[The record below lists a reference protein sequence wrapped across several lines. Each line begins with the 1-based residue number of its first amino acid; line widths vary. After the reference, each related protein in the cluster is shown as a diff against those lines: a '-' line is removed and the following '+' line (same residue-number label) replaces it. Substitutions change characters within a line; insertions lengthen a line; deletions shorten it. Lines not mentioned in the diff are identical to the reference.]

1 MSKRGKNQ
9 KLQNILRAKHLY
21 EAKLRMQGIAPPKE
35 GDNFRFVCWGDV
47 TELKLWRRPLTA
59 RSKGR

>member
-47 TELKLWRRPLTA
+47 TELKLWRR
-59 RSKGR
+59 